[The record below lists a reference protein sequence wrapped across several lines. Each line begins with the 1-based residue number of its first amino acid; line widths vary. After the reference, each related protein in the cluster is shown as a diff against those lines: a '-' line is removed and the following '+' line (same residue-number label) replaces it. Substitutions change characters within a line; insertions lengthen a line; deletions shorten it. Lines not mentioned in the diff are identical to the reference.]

1 MLLKRIPFILSM
13 LITITAPALLAAQTS
28 AAPRRPLQ
36 VGIKPAPPFV
46 IVNADSSL
54 SGISIDLWQRMADDL
69 QLQFEYKMTDLTGL
83 LEGLRSRKYD
93 VGVAPLTM
101 TAEREE
107 KIDFTYSY
115 FNTGLSIAIPNR
127 GSGSWLAVAGRLLS
141 TRFLQVVLAL
151 IALLLVVGFLVW
163 LFERRRNPEMFGGSV
178 AHGIGS
184 GFWWSAVTMTTVG
197 YGDKAPLTLGGR
209 LIGLVWMFVAL
220 IIISSFTAAITSA
233 LTVSQ
238 LSSGIS
244 GPDDL
249 YQARVATVGN
259 SAAAAYLKDN
269 AISFRPVA
277 TPDEALELLASGDID
292 AVVYDAPILRYLI
305 NSRFKTSLRILP
317 GLFVEQNYA
326 FGLSSGSP
334 LKEQF
339 NRALLKVTAS
349 REWTRVLAE
358 YLGN

>member
-1 MLLKRIPFILSM
+1 MLFRRIPFVAGLLVV
-13 LITITAPALLAAQTS
+13 LIAPTLIAAQS
-28 AAPRRPLQ
+28 AKAPRRALQ
-36 VGIKPAPPFV
+36 VGVKPAPPFV

-54 SGISIDLWQRMADDL
+54 SGISIDLWQRMADEL
-69 QLQFEYKMTDLTGL
+69 KLQFEYKMTDLTGL
-83 LEGLRSRKYD
+83 LDGLQSGKYD

-101 TAEREE
+101 TAEREV
-107 KIDFTYSY
+107 KMDFTYAY

-127 GSGSWLAVAGRLLS
+127 GSGSWLAVVGRLLS

-151 IALLLVVGFLVW
+151 ITLLLVVGFLVW
-163 LFERRRNPEMFGGSV
+163 LFERRRNPDMFGGTV

-249 YQARVATVGN
+249 YQARVATVEN
-259 SAAAAYLKDN
+259 SAAATYLKDN
-269 AISFRPVA
+269 GISFQPVA
-277 TPDEALELLASGDID
+277 TPAKGLELLAAGDID

-305 NSRFKTSLRILP
+305 NSRFKSSLRILP
-317 GLFVEQNYA
+317 GLFAEQNYA
-326 FGLSSGSP
+326 FGLPSGAP
-334 LKEQF
+334 MKEQF
-339 NRALLKVTAS
+339 DRALLKITAG
-349 REWTRVLAE
+349 REWKRVLAE
-358 YLGN
+358 YLGD